1 MRSAALGTPP
11 DQRRENVPL
20 ALLSICGAVALAT
33 TMDGAVKWL
42 SGDYPVHQLLVLRC
56 AAATP
61 VLLFILGLRWSE
73 LIVIPPQWPM
83 ILLRAVI
90 MATGYLS
97 FVLAIAAIPL
107 ADAVAMYFTMPL
119 IVAALAG
126 PLLGEKVPL
135 ARWAVITIGFLGVL
149 VMIRPGAGVFEPAA
163 LFALWAAF
171 AYGTGQMLTRRI
183 GFAVRPS
190 VIAFHQNIIYLAI
203 GALLSLVFGFGQFAT
218 ETHPSLAFMVRG
230 WSAPPL
236 FDLTLML
243 SLGILSGTAMVLF
256 TQAYRLAEANLVAPF
271 EYTGMFWATFYGLVL
286 FGDFPDL
293 ATGLGAALV
302 IGAGLYML
310 AGDRRSPR

>member
-11 DQRRENVPL
+11 AQRREKIPL

-42 SGDYPVHQLLVLRC
+42 SGEYPVHQLMFLRC
-56 AAATP
+56 AAAIP
-61 VLLFILGLRWSE
+61 VLLVILGLRWSE
-73 LIVIPPQWPM
+73 LTVIPPQWPM
-83 ILLRAVI
+83 ILLRAII

-107 ADAVAMYFTMPL
+107 ADAVAIYFTMPL

-190 VIAFHQNIIYLAI
+190 VIAFHQNTIYLAI
-203 GALLSLVFGFGQFAT
+203 AGLLSLAFGFGQFAT
-218 ETHPSLAFMVRG
+218 EVHPSLGFLLRG
-230 WSAPPL
+230 WSTPPL
-236 FDLTLML
+236 FDLVLML
-243 SLGILSGTAMVLF
+243 SLGLLSGTAMVLF

-271 EYTGMFWATFYGLVL
+271 EYTGMFWATFYGLLL

-293 ATGLGAALV
+293 ATFLGAALV

-310 AGDRRSPR
+310 ANDRRSRG